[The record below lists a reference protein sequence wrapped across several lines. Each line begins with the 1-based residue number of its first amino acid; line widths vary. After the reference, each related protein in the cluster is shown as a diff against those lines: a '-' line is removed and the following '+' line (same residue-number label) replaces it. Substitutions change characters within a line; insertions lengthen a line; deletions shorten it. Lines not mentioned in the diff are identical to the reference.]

1 MNYKID
7 QITDAHELFSEFLEA
22 LEADNMDPS
31 LMIPVMMTRII
42 ELAIDNYGGK
52 ATERMLS
59 ANLLTADEVGLK
71 GG

>member
-7 QITDAHELFSEFLEA
+7 QITDAHELFSEFLDA

-59 ANLLTADEVGLK
+59 ANLLSADKDGLTFH
-71 GG
+71 